1 MHPQLRWIEQLPS
14 KQQVLGSTP
23 NGCTMN
29 EAYDLLKKLEIA
41 IRDGEDIKK
50 QLILIASIRI
60 LMKKVENGN

>member
-1 MHPQLRWIEQLPS
+1 
-14 KQQVLGSTP
+14 
-23 NGCTMN
+23 MN

-60 LMKKVENGN
+60 LIKEAEKNGR